1 MCLMWYI
8 LVFVKKALFILSKLF
23 ELIYSDYLVFGKSTN
38 LFVFVLTYD
47 KLSDDF
53 VVNLEFEMEAL
64 FHSRSIDTFVS

>member
-1 MCLMWYI
+1 M
-8 LVFVKKALFILSKLF
+8 KKALFIFSKLF

-64 FHSRSIDTFVS
+64 FHSRSVDTFVL

>member
-1 MCLMWYI
+1 M
-8 LVFVKKALFILSKLF
+8 KKALFILSKLF
-23 ELIYSDYLVFGKSTN
+23 ELIYSAYLVFGKSTN

>member
-1 MCLMWYI
+1 M
-8 LVFVKKALFILSKLF
+8 KKALFILSKLF

>member
-1 MCLMWYI
+1 M
-8 LVFVKKALFILSKLF
+8 KKALFILSKLF

-47 KLSDDF
+47 KLSGDF

-64 FHSRSIDTFVS
+64 FHSRSIDIFVL

>member
-1 MCLMWYI
+1 M
-8 LVFVKKALFILSKLF
+8 KKALFILSKLF

-64 FHSRSIDTFVS
+64 FHSRSIDIFVL

>member
-1 MCLMWYI
+1 M
-8 LVFVKKALFILSKLF
+8 KKALFILSKLF

-64 FHSRSIDTFVS
+64 FHSRSIDTFVL